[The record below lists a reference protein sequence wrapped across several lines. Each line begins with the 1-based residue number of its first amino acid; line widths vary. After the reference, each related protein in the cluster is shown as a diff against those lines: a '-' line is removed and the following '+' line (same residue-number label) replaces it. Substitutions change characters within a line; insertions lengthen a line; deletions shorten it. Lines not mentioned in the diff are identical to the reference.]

1 MKRKVVWVW
10 LAAMLLAVMVAL
22 WPAESRRSTD
32 PVRLGVM
39 VAGGIEEHAPR
50 LAATIEVLDECTSI
64 VRRGALVRIGR
75 EQVEPI
81 HRLRVRVVRRTAR
94 GPPGE
99 RRRRCA

>member
-22 WPAESRRSTD
+22 RPAEGRRSTD

-39 VAGGIEEHAPR
+39 ADTGIEERAPR
-50 LAATIEVLDECTSI
+50 LAATIEALEEGTSI
-64 VRRGALVRIGR
+64 LTRGAVVESGGQ
-75 EQVEPI
+75 QVARI
-81 HRLRVRVVRRTAR
+81 HRPRVRAVRRTAR

-99 RRRRCA
+99 RHRRRA